1 MPLASDCFVGAK
13 ITGGGDFANGFL
25 PVPSSPCHQP
35 VFQLFRGGDEKA
47 SAASI
52 FFQIGI
58 CIPRAFVYKRRTPA
72 RAFTGAPCWGIVQR

>member
-35 VFQLFRGGDEKA
+35 VFELFRGGDEKA
-47 SAASI
+47 SAAS
-52 FFQIGI
+52 FFSKSVFAF
-58 CIPRAFVYKRRTPA
+58 RALLFISAAHRPGHSPA
-72 RAFTGAPCWGIVQR
+72 RPAGE